1 MVMVYFDLQR
11 KIKLKIDAGLGG
23 MVVIMKQ
30 YDLEVKR
37 WRLVIYRFRVFIDIE
52 SRYLQLEKEVKVV
65 EWGIFVNQIY
75 LYGMVDVFEV
85 DIDYKSLVSLFL
97 GYRIIV
103 LFSIERMRVCFL
115 GFNYRF
121 NYVFGKE
128 GLENNEVDYFLY

>member
-1 MVMVYFDLQR
+1 
-11 KIKLKIDAGLGG
+11 
-23 MVVIMKQ
+23 
-30 YDLEVKR
+30 
-37 WRLVIYRFRVFIDIE
+37 
-52 SRYLQLEKEVKVV
+52 
-65 EWGIFVNQIY
+65 
-75 LYGMVDVFEV
+75 MVDVFEV